1 MQAKESKDTLGGE
14 IEVVVEG
21 VPVGVGSHTHYDRKL
36 DYALSGAVASVQ
48 SVKSVSIGLGE
59 EYADKFGSEVHDQIE
74 KINGKITRKTNNA
87 GGIEG
92 GIKVYRSKYKLENW
106 LFPGTYRINVDG
118 VHKGT
123 NYHYVGGCI
132 GLQGRFALEEV
143 YRDDAGNL
151 IKPTNPSSYEH
162 PKIAEI
168 KERINKTW
176 RAIFDEYDSLDT
188 DYKKIRKLKLSRKFP
203 CLL

>member
-1 MQAKESKDTLGGE
+1 MKIQNINSANYSQQNKAPNFKRRLEGE
-14 IEVVVEG
+14 YV
-21 VPVGVGSHTHYDRKL
+21 R
-36 DYALSGAVASVQ
+36 ALIKHG
-48 SVKSVSIGLGE
+48 
-59 EYADKFGSEVHDQIE
+59 IE
-74 KINGKITRKTNNA
+74 KPKGMHPVINGIRRILHD
-87 GGIEG
+87 GVDG
-92 GIKVYRSKYKLENW
+92 VVRLDFSKYKLENW

-123 NYHYVGGCI
+123 NYHFVGGGI

-143 YRDDAGNL
+143 YRDDAGKL

-188 DYKKIRKLKLSRKFP
+188 DYKKIRKLKLSRKFLEKRLVEVTREEFIKLQK
-203 CLL
+203 LLFPEDAKLKR